1 MIKLHISH
9 GWYKILKSF
18 YHTLHYLIA
27 TSVVFVKK
35 TSVEL
40 TSDRSAIFVLTWKA
54 GNKATQEKTCL
65 LP

>member
-9 GWYKILKSF
+9 GWHKIFESF

-27 TSVVFVKK
+27 TSVVVKK

-40 TSDRSAIFVLTWKA
+40 ASDRSAVFMLTWKA
-54 GNKATQEKTCL
+54 GNKATQVKTCL